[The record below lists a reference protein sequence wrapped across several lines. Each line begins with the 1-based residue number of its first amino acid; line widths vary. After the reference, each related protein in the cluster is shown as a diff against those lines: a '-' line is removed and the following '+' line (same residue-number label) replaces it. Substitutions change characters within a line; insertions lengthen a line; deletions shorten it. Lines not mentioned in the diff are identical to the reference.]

1 MKTQKNIKSILVCV
15 LAYFIQIKDFQDA
28 YEIVTLPKMTLIEW
42 LIISARIVLPL
53 LLAWAIFTIIDLKRK
68 LKVFNEYHE
77 ELIKYNKI
85 TADNNLSTYTTEMN
99 KIVSVLNGYIL
110 PNGDTI
116 QLDFNNDFRLDNYNT
131 AMTQRLNKKRQAY
144 DDEFKKQNDESN

>member
-1 MKTQKNIKSILVCV
+1 
-15 LAYFIQIKDFQDA
+15 
-28 YEIVTLPKMTLIEW
+28 MTLIEW